1 MAPEDPAVEQRASD
15 TEEGDE
21 DRLAQFGYKQELKR
35 DWGLAHNF
43 GVSFSIIVSA
53 GIIMA
58 ASRWI
63 VRWRCRLTAT
73 TERHHR
79 HHHSLFVW
87 FDHGWTS
94 R

>member
-53 GIIMA
+53 HCRDYHGSFALDCQMEVLTDRNNR
-58 ASRWI
+58 ASSPASPLSFRM
-63 VRWRCRLTAT
+63 V
-73 TERHHR
+73 
-79 HHHSLFVW
+79 
-87 FDHGWTS
+87 
-94 R
+94 

>member
-1 MAPEDPAVEQRASD
+1 MALEDPAIEQRASD

-53 GIIMA
+53 ATFMA
-58 ASRWI
+58 VLRW
-63 VRWRCRLTAT
+63 V
-73 TERHHR
+73 
-79 HHHSLFVW
+79 V
-87 FDHGWTS
+87 
-94 R
+94 